1 VFELLDLQGQRVL
14 GLYLIAIFI
23 TSIIQWIGGDY
34 WTPGIY
40 FMAVFSSFLNVILT
54 ALMPLA
60 SGIMSAVMLVIIF
73 NSSSIRFWTIVLLPS
88 ALVLLLLI
96 GSESGMAIAASCLLA
111 VGVILY
117 NLSGNCGRESI
128 EEYRTEQRQLMMD
141 EQEAVFFKAE
151 AVVAPQVVYQEQ
163 MYAQPMQQ
171 PMMYGQPQQ
180 NFAVNQMV

>member
-23 TSIIQWIGGDY
+23 TSIIDWYSNDF
-34 WTPGIY
+34 WTPAIY
-40 FMAVFSSFLNVILT
+40 FMAVFSSFLNVFLT
-54 ALMPLA
+54 AMMPVA
-60 SGIMSAVMLVIIF
+60 SGIISAVILVIIF

-88 ALVLLLLI
+88 SIVALILI

-128 EEYRTEQRQLMMD
+128 EEYRAEQRQLMMD

-171 PMMYGQPQQ
+171 PMMQQ